1 MLLEKEKKKKKT
13 NDYNS
18 MCDFIVNSFALQR
31 WSQKLGL
38 REGQVLIIYLKY
50 IKTLLHYYI

>member
-1 MLLEKEKKKKKT
+1 MLLEKEKKKT
-13 NDYNS
+13 NDSNS
-18 MCDFIVNSFALQR
+18 MCDFIVNSFVLQR